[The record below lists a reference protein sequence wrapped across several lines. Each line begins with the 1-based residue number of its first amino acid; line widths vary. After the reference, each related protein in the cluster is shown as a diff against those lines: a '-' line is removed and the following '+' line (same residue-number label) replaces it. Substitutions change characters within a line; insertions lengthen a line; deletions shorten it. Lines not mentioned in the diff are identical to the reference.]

1 MKFRDFL
8 RDRWGYVAAAV
19 CSAAFAAGLLSVLGV
34 GVYAACYLAGVILL
48 SAAAAF
54 FTEFFQK
61 RGFYNTLLKSMDR
74 LDKKYLLSEVIR
86 EPSFR
91 EGKLLCE
98 VLRETEKS
106 MNDEVGEYRR
116 ETTDYREYVETWVHE
131 IKTPIAACQLILEN
145 NPGPMTRAMRLDFN
159 RIEGYVEQALFYAR
173 SGTVEKDFALRRTT
187 LRELADAALRKN
199 SALLIESGVRIHMES
214 LNAEVL
220 ADPKWVEFILGQ
232 ILANSVKYRK
242 AAPEVFFDASISGR
256 EVTLTVEDNGV
267 GIPQKDLGRVFE
279 KGFTGE
285 NGRRVRR
292 STGIGLYLCKQL
304 CDKMGLGISILSVE
318 GTGTAVS
325 LVFPTANGHRL

>member
-1 MKFRDFL
+1 MKLLDFL
-8 RDRWGYVAAAV
+8 RDRWGYLAAAA
-19 CSAAFAAGLLSVLGV
+19 CSAAFAAMLLSALGV
-34 GVYAACYLAGVILL
+34 GGYAAGYLAGVILL
-48 SAAAAF
+48 SSAAALGA
-54 FTEFFQK
+54 EFVHK
-61 RGFYNTLLKSMDR
+61 RAFYNGLLKSMDR
-74 LDKKYLLSEVIR
+74 LDKKYLLSEVVR
-86 EPSFR
+86 EPSFL
-91 EGKLLCE
+91 EGKILCE

-116 ETTDYREYVETWVHE
+116 ETRDYREYVETWVHE
-131 IKTPIAACQLILEN
+131 IKTPIAACRLILEN
-145 NPGPMTRAMRLDFN
+145 NPGLLTRALRLDFS

-173 SGTVEKDFALRRTT
+173 SGTVEKDFALRCTT
-187 LRELADAALRKN
+187 LRELTEAALRKN
-199 SALLIESGVRIHMES
+199 SALLIESGVRIHIGS

-242 AAPEVFFDASISGR
+242 SEPEIFFDASLSGR
-256 EVTLTVEDNGV
+256 ETTLTVEDNGA

-292 STGIGLYLCKQL
+292 STGIGLYLCRQL
-304 CDKMGLGISILSVE
+304 CDKMGLGISIASVE

-325 LVFPTANGHRL
+325 LVFPSAKGRL

>member
-19 CSAAFAAGLLSVLGV
+19 CSAAFAAMMLLTLGV

-48 SAAAAF
+48 SGAAAF
-54 FTEFFQK
+54 FAEFARK
-61 RGFYNTLLKSMDR
+61 RGFYNDLLKSMDR
-74 LDKKYLLSEVIR
+74 LDQKYLLSEVIR

-91 EGKLLCE
+91 EGKILYD

-116 ETTDYREYVETWVHE
+116 ETKDYREYVETWVHE

-145 NPGPMTRAMRLDFN
+145 NPGPMTRAMKLDFN
-159 RIEGYVEQALFYAR
+159 RIESYVEQALFYAR
-173 SGTVEKDFALRRTT
+173 SGTVEKDFALRRVS
-187 LRELADAALRKN
+187 LRELADTALRKN
-199 SALLIESGVRIHMES
+199 SALLIESGVKVRVGS
-214 LNAEVL
+214 LNTEVL

-242 AAPEVFFDASISGR
+242 EGPEISFDASLSGR

-304 CDKMGLGISILSVE
+304 CSKMGLGISIVSVQ

-325 LVFPTANGHRL
+325 LVFPAANGHRL

>member
-1 MKFRDFL
+1 MKLRNFL
-8 RDRWGYVAAAV
+8 RDRWGYLAATA
-19 CSAAFAAGLLSVLGV
+19 CSAAFAALLLSVLGV
-34 GVYAACYLAGVILL
+34 GGYAAGYLAGVILL
-48 SAAAAF
+48 SGAAALGA
-54 FTEFFQK
+54 EFVHK
-61 RGFYNTLLKSMDR
+61 RAFYNALLKSMDR
-74 LDKKYLLSEVIR
+74 LDKKYLLSEVVR
-86 EPSFR
+86 EPSFL
-91 EGKLLCE
+91 EGKILCE

-116 ETTDYREYVETWVHE
+116 ETRDYREYVETWVHE
-131 IKTPIAACQLILEN
+131 IKTPIAACRLILEN
-145 NPGPMTRAMRLDFN
+145 NPGLLARALRLDFS

-199 SALLIESGVRIHMES
+199 SALLIESGVRIHIGS

-242 AAPEVFFDASISGR
+242 AEPEIFFEASLSGR
-256 EVTLTVEDNGV
+256 ETTLTVEDNGA

-304 CDKMGLGISILSVE
+304 CDKMGLGISIVSVQ

-325 LVFPTANGHRL
+325 LVFPSAKGRL